1 MPERFVSACAL
12 YIIRALSKIHKEGI
26 IHCELDL
33 ENVLV
38 YLTPFGGD
46 AFMLDNFDNARL
58 QGCDIPPVFQNEKQ
72 KLLP

>member
-1 MPERFVSACAL
+1 MPERFVSACVL
-12 YIIRALSKIHKEGI
+12 YILKALSKIHKEGI

-33 ENVLV
+33 EHVLV

-58 QGCDIPPVFQNEKQ
+58 
-72 KLLP
+72 